1 MHACPPKLRQSL
13 ARTGTPGKNSYAYVV
28 TYVPDAAIATRP
40 HGHQPE
46 SHGWHTGTNLQPSN
60 MNESPSNASHTK
72 DDTGNSLDGDAFKR
86 IQTRHRKSSHILTD
100 EVIDFRRPSD
110 SRVIPVSSSTIGLAP
125 SSPRLYG
132 LSTHPGFVFAP
143 ACLSPD
149 FQERLAYQS
158 LSQYCEH
165 PHRTNIDLVPI
176 KPDTE
181 EDDDRRIWEIWKA
194 IHNFDGQE
202 ERGKKRQRK
211 EDRGT
216 NTTKKAKQLKPYR
229 SPKKLSWATMGY
241 HYDWTHR
248 TYTEAAQSELPI
260 ELQQLSEE
268 LLKMLPNCGSFKASA
283 AIVNYYNHKS
293 LMRGHRDEL
302 EYDFTKPVI
311 SMSLGLSAIFLL
323 GGKTREEPPVP
334 LLIRPGDVMFLAGE
348 SRLAYHG
355 MAKVVPN
362 EPECDALRGGVH
374 SSSEIS
380 LSLNLKLPSIPE
392 SERLA
397 VKGFLS
403 SHRINI
409 NLRQV
414 LPDGVNCI
422 SDLQTKEVGL

>member
-1 MHACPPKLRQSL
+1 M
-13 ARTGTPGKNSYAYVV
+13 
-28 TYVPDAAIATRP
+28 
-40 HGHQPE
+40 
-46 SHGWHTGTNLQPSN
+46 
-60 MNESPSNASHTK
+60 
-72 DDTGNSLDGDAFKR
+72 
-86 IQTRHRKSSHILTD
+86 
-100 EVIDFRRPSD
+100 
-110 SRVIPVSSSTIGLAP
+110 IPVGSSGLAP

-143 ACLSPD
+143 ACLSQD

-181 EDDDRRIWEIWKA
+181 EDDGRRIWDIWKA
-194 IHNFDGQE
+194 MHCFDAQE
-202 ERGKKRQRK
+202 VRGKKRQRI

-216 NTTKKAKQLKPYR
+216 NTTNNAKQLKPYR

-241 HYDWTHR
+241 HYDWTAR
-248 TYTEAAQSELPI
+248 SYTEAEKSAMPP

-268 LLKMLPNCGSFKASA
+268 LLKMLPKCGSFKASA
-283 AIVNYYNHKS
+283 AIVNYYNRTS
-293 LMRGHRDEL
+293 LMRGHRDDL
-302 EYDFTKPVI
+302 EYDFTKPVLSI
-311 SMSLGLSAIFLL
+311 SLGRSAIFLL

-334 LLIRPGDVMFLAGE
+334 LLVRPGDVMFLAGE

-362 EPECDALRGGVH
+362 EAECDALHGGVH
-374 SSSEIS
+374 SSSEMS
-380 LSLNLKLPSIPE
+380 LSLNLQLPSIPE
-392 SERLA
+392 SDRLA
-397 VKGFLS
+397 VKSFLS

-414 LPDGVNCI
+414 LPDGVDCI
-422 SDLQTKEVGL
+422 SDLFQAKEVGL